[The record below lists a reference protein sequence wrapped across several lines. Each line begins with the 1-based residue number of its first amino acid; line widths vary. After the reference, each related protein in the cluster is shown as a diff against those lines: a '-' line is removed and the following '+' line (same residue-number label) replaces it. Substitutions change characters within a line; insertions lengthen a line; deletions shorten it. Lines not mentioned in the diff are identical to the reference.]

1 MARKLPANISGV
13 PVWSVRLGIGLALLL
28 GAYLAFELG
37 RIQAG
42 YNIADA
48 IAEKS
53 ELERRIDQLEASIA
67 SQKETIALL
76 ETHQD
81 IDKAAYRDVEASLS
95 DLQQKIQEQRDAI
108 EFYRG
113 IISPADGGRGLR
125 VQDLKLEKGAE
136 EGLYNVRL
144 VLVQVKQHD
153 RSVKGEVAFSVDG
166 DQDGSAQTYQ
176 LADLLPENADS
187 AWPFSFRYFQNFDRQ
202 LVLPDG
208 FRPERINIEVKSRT
222 KSVASVKQ
230 SFLWDSSQG

>member
-1 MARKLPANISGV
+1 MARRSPANISGA
-13 PVWSVRLGIGLALLL
+13 PVWSVRLGIVLAVLL
-28 GAYLAFELG
+28 GGYLTFELG

-48 IAEKS
+48 LAEKG
-53 ELERRIDQLEASIA
+53 ELERRIDALEANIA
-67 SQKETIALL
+67 AQKETIALL
-76 ETHQD
+76 ETHRD
-81 IDKAAYRDVEASLS
+81 IDRAAYRDVEASLA

-136 EGLYNVRL
+136 EGLYNLRL

-153 RSVKGEVAFSVDG
+153 RSVKGEVAFSVEG
-166 DQDGSAQTYQ
+166 DQDGSAHTYE
-176 LADLLPENADS
+176 LSDLLPADADS

-202 LVLPDG
+202 LMLPDG
-208 FRPERINIEVKSRT
+208 FKPERINIEVKSRT

-230 SFLWDSSQG
+230 SFLWDSSQS